1 MKPSPTLETTF
12 DTASAPTEPN
22 TSSPISSPTS
32 SRSVALD
39 ALRGLTVALMLLVN
53 NIALGEFTPAQL
65 QHAPWGAGVHLAD
78 LVFPWFLFCAGSAVP
93 FSWAAACKRRSSR
106 WDWSRR
112 AMQRATIL
120 FTIGCFLTSVINHA
134 PTISLGVLQLIGL
147 AGLIA
152 ALLEPERPVVRGS
165 LAFVLLFGYWAFLR
179 FTPIAGLEP
188 GTFEPGRNPAANL
201 NLWLD
206 PYGLRGLPSLIPTA
220 ALMLIASLIGSL
232 LLQPA
237 PGPHSVSSAGSRL
250 GSIWG
255 SSKAARL
262 IIFGVGLTVLGILW
276 NLDLEFNKPH
286 WTPAYILFTAGTA
299 ALMLIASLISSLLL
313 QPAPGPRSVS
323 SAGSRLGSIWGS
335 SKAARLIIFGVGLT
349 VLGILWNL
357 DLEFN
362 KPHWTPAYILFTAG
376 TAALMLGAMTML
388 EMRLGSGIFW
398 TLTVFG
404 SNALLGYVAPILFKT
419 WVLQDWLVLGQSLQ
433 DQWLASLV
441 RSLGRVLGG
450 WAYTFGYILACWLV
464 LYWLY
469 RKRIFWRV

>member
-237 PGPHSVSSAGSRL
+237 PGP
-250 GSIWG
+250 
-255 SSKAARL
+255 
-262 IIFGVGLTVLGILW
+262 
-276 NLDLEFNKPH
+276 
-286 WTPAYILFTAGTA
+286 
-299 ALMLIASLISSLLL
+299 
-313 QPAPGPRSVS
+313 RSVS